1 MYVYMYKTFY
11 SVLFHVHIYSMVKS
25 CEKVESDFVEDL
37 SEVLKITTEIS
48 PECKL

>member
-1 MYVYMYKTFY
+1 MYAYMYKTFN
-11 SVLFHVHIYSMVKS
+11 SILFHICIYSMVKS

-37 SEVLKITTEIS
+37 SEVLRITTEMS